1 MKLLLFTLL
10 FFISSTSNAQG
21 FNVVTANYNAINDS
35 FEIDN
40 YRLYDDESRIWN
52 KLLPVTIESFYKA
65 EWEKTRSSLSDLKS
79 IDSTDPMPYFM
90 EAMIPFWAYFF
101 GGMDSQNAIEFLELS
116 DVAIKVTEK
125 RLDVTPE
132 DTSSILLL
140 SGLHGYR
147 SLVAAQEKK
156 YSIAM
161 SSGATGYGYT
171 KSLMKMDNDN
181 PNTLMGQGVFHYMVG
196 SIPPEVKWMA
206 RLAGLSGDKQHGFM
220 LLEKAAQSDSHVS
233 NDARMFL
240 AYLYNRDEEFT
251 KAHHHLSQLVEQYPS
266 NPIFHY
272 NLGLVHESLGD
283 EQSAQIAYSKV
294 VSIGSKDLVEL
305 TRLSKERLSILKK

>member
-1 MKLLLFTLL
+1 M
-10 FFISSTSNAQG
+10 
-21 FNVVTANYNAINDS
+21 
-35 FEIDN
+35 
-40 YRLYDDESRIWN
+40 
-52 KLLPVTIESFYKA
+52 LPVTIQSFYKA
-65 EWEKTRSSLSDLKS
+65 DWDKTRSTLRDLKE
-79 IDSTDPMPYFM
+79 IDSKDPMPYFM

-101 GGMDSQNAIEFLELS
+101 GGMESNNAQSFLELS
-116 DVAIKVTEK
+116 DVAIKITEN
-125 RLDVTPE
+125 RLEVAPE

-147 SLVAAQEKK
+147 SLVAAQEKR
-156 YSIAM
+156 YGIAM

-196 SIPPEVKWMA
+196 SIPSEVRWMA

-220 LLEKAAQSDSHVS
+220 LLERAAESQSHVS

-240 AYLYNRDEEFT
+240 AYLYNRDQEFV
-251 KAHHHLSQLVEQYPS
+251 KAQRHMSALVEAYPT

-272 NLGLVHESLGD
+272 NMGLIQESLGKN
-283 EQSAQIAYSKV
+283 QSAQISYSKV
-294 VSIGSKDLVEL
+294 VSIDSAEL
-305 TRLSKERLSILKK
+305 PELIKLSKERLSILKK